1 MKCLATVLLPP
12 ALLAALFLA
21 FPGLDLWAARR
32 LLAPDG
38 TFLLSD
44 NAFFDAV
51 RERFVGLLAV
61 GLFLGGALVWLA
73 SWWPDA
79 PSRLRALRRA
89 AAFVAL
95 VQLLGPGL
103 LVNTVFK
110 DQWGRAR
117 PSQVQEF
124 GGALQFTPAWVR
136 SGQCHKNCSFVCGD
150 ASVGFGL
157 IALAWVTRRRGAWF
171 AAGLVVGTALGVM
184 RMAQGGHFL
193 SDVIFS
199 FYAVWFVAWA
209 LARWLLPV
217 TRPRPWLHAE
227 KGMPRAR
234 A

>member
-1 MKCLATVLLPP
+1 MKCLAIVLLPP

-21 FPGLDLWAARR
+21 FPDLDLRAARL

-44 NAFFDAV
+44 NAFIDSV
-51 RERFVGLLAV
+51 RQQFVGLLAL
-61 GLFLGGALVWLA
+61 GLFLGGALAWLA
-73 SWWPDA
+73 SWWPGA
-79 PSRLRALRRA
+79 PLRLRALRRA

-103 LVNTVFK
+103 LVNVVFK

-117 PSQVQEF
+117 PHQVQAF
-124 GGALQFTPAWVR
+124 GGELRFTPAWQP
-136 SGQCHKNCSFVCGD
+136 SDQCHKNCSFVSGD

-171 AAGLVVGTALGVM
+171 AAGLAVGAALGVM
-184 RMAQGGHFL
+184 RMAQGSHFL

-217 TRPRPWLHAE
+217 ARPRPWLHAE
-227 KGMPRAR
+227 GGMPRAR